1 MYLFLKPQ
9 SDNQGLKV
17 HATQNDQL
25 IKDPMVAAYTPRF
38 TPISYD
44 GIDKNTPAG
53 ELPELL
59 DRLEQR
65 GGYDPRT
72 GQLTPFKNISDDFD
86 ESLINQMLDS
96 MTAAVEAGLGTP
108 ATFFQDFFATNQ
120 DVQNFAD
127 ALDDYADEG
136 TFWVNDRHFN
146 AFINA
151 AKASEEHAVTY
162 SAMAERIRELFEI
175 EQEQAQK
182 AAKSAAK
189 KKTH

>member
-1 MYLFLKPQ
+1 
-9 SDNQGLKV
+9 
-17 HATQNDQL
+17 
-25 IKDPMVAAYTPRF
+25 MVAAYKPHIT
-38 TPISYD
+38 TISYD
-44 GIDKNTPAG
+44 GIDGNTPSG

-59 DRLEQR
+59 DRLETR

-72 GQLTPFKNISDDFD
+72 GKLTPFKNISDDFD

-108 ATFFQDFFATNQ
+108 ESFFKDFFATDM

-146 AFINA
+146 AFIHA
-151 AKASEEHAVTY
+151 AKAAEEHAVTY
-162 SAMAERIRELFEI
+162 SAMADRIRELFEI
-175 EQEQAQK
+175 EREQAQK

-189 KKTH
+189 KPGK

>member
-1 MYLFLKPQ
+1 
-9 SDNQGLKV
+9 
-17 HATQNDQL
+17 
-25 IKDPMVAAYTPRF
+25 MVAAYKPQI

-44 GIDKNTPAG
+44 GIDSNTPAG

-96 MTAAVEAGLGTP
+96 LTAAVEAGLGTP
-108 ATFFQDFFATNQ
+108 ATFFKDFFATES

-127 ALDDYADEG
+127 ALDDYSAEG

-146 AFINA
+146 AFIKAANA
-151 AKASEEHAVTY
+151 NEEHAVTY
-162 SAMAERIRELFEI
+162 VAMADRIRELFDMEH
-175 EQEQAQK
+175 EKAKKVAKQ
-182 AAKSAAK
+182 AAKVAR
-189 KKTH
+189 

>member
-1 MYLFLKPQ
+1 
-9 SDNQGLKV
+9 
-17 HATQNDQL
+17 
-25 IKDPMVAAYTPRF
+25 MVAAYKPQI

-44 GIDKNTPAG
+44 GIDGNTPSG

-59 DRLEQR
+59 DRLETR

-72 GQLTPFKNISDDFD
+72 GQLIPFKNMSDDFD

-108 ATFFQDFFATNQ
+108 ATFLKDFFASDN

-127 ALDDYADEG
+127 ALDEYADEG
-136 TFWVNDRHFN
+136 TFWVNERHFN

-151 AKASEEHAVTY
+151 AKAAEEHAVTY

-175 EQEQAQK
+175 DREQAQK
-182 AAKSAAK
+182 TAKLAAK
-189 KKTH
+189 KPR

>member
-1 MYLFLKPQ
+1 
-9 SDNQGLKV
+9 
-17 HATQNDQL
+17 
-25 IKDPMVAAYTPRF
+25 MVASYKPKF

-44 GIDKNTPAG
+44 DIDSNTPSG

-59 DRLEQR
+59 DRFDTR

-72 GQLTPFKNISDDFD
+72 GKLAPFKNISDDFD

-108 ATFFQDFFATNQ
+108 ANFFKDFFATGK

-151 AKASEEHAVTY
+151 ANADEEHAVTY
-162 SAMAERIRELFEI
+162 SAMADRIRELFEI
-175 EQEQAQK
+175 DCEQAQK

-189 KKTH
+189 KSK

>member
-1 MYLFLKPQ
+1 MTLDQ
-9 SDNQGLKV
+9 
-17 HATQNDQL
+17 QL
-25 IKDPMVAAYTPRF
+25 IKESMVAAYKPQI

-44 GIDKNTPAG
+44 GIDSNTPSG

-59 DRLEQR
+59 DRLEER

-72 GQLTPFKNISDDFD
+72 GKLTPFKNITNDFD

-108 ATFFQDFFATNQ
+108 ATFFQDFFATEK

-127 ALDDYADEG
+127 ALDDYSAEG

-146 AFINA
+146 AFLHA
-151 AKASEEHAVTY
+151 AHADEENAVTY
-162 SAMAERIRELFEI
+162 GAIADRIRELFDI
-175 EQEQAQK
+175 EREQTK
-182 AAKSAAK
+182 KSVKNAAK
-189 KKTH
+189 KTK

>member
-1 MYLFLKPQ
+1 
-9 SDNQGLKV
+9 
-17 HATQNDQL
+17 
-25 IKDPMVAAYTPRF
+25 MVAAYKPQI

-44 GIDKNTPAG
+44 GIDGNTPSGA
-53 ELPELL
+53 LPELL
-59 DRLEQR
+59 DRLETR

-72 GQLTPFKNISDDFD
+72 GKLTPFKNMSDDFD
-86 ESLINQMLDS
+86 ESLINEMLDS

-108 ATFFQDFFATNQ
+108 ATFLKDFFATDK

-151 AKASEEHAVTY
+151 AHAGEEHAVTY
-162 SAMAERIRELFEI
+162 AAMAKRIRELFEI
-175 EQEQAQK
+175 EREQVR
-182 AAKSAAK
+182 KSAAK
-189 KKTH
+189 KSR

>member
-1 MYLFLKPQ
+1 
-9 SDNQGLKV
+9 
-17 HATQNDQL
+17 
-25 IKDPMVAAYTPRF
+25 MVTAYTPRF
-38 TPISYD
+38 TEISYD
-44 GIDKNTPAG
+44 GIDQNTPAG

-59 DRLEQR
+59 DRLQQR
-65 GGYDPRT
+65 GGFDPRT
-72 GQLTPFKNISDDFD
+72 GLLVPFKNISDDFD

-96 MTAAVEAGLGTP
+96 MTAAVEAGLGEP
-108 ATFFQDFFATNQ
+108 ATFLQDFFATNQ

-136 TFWVNDRHFN
+136 TFWVNDRHFY

-162 SAMAERIRELFEI
+162 SAMAERIRELLEI

-182 AAKSAAK
+182 AAKLAAK

>member
-1 MYLFLKPQ
+1 MTSRLGHLM
-9 SDNQGLKV
+9 
-17 HATQNDQL
+17 TQDHQQP
-25 IKDPMVAAYTPRF
+25 IEAPMVAPYKPQF

-44 GIDKNTPAG
+44 GIDSNTPAG
-53 ELPELL
+53 VLPEFL
-59 DRLEQR
+59 DRLETR

-72 GQLTPFKNISDDFD
+72 GKLTPFKNISDDFD
-86 ESLINQMLDS
+86 ESLINEMLDS
-96 MTAAVEAGLGTP
+96 MTAAVEAGLGTR
-108 ATFFQDFFATNQ
+108 ATFFKDFFASDT

-162 SAMAERIRELFEI
+162 SAMADRIRELFEI
-175 EQEQAQK
+175 EREQAQK

-189 KKTH
+189 KTK

>member
-1 MYLFLKPQ
+1 MTL
-9 SDNQGLKV
+9 NQ
-17 HATQNDQL
+17 QI
-25 IKDPMVAAYTPRF
+25 IKEPMVAAYKPQI

-44 GIDKNTPAG
+44 GIDSNTPSG

-59 DRLEQR
+59 DRLEER

-72 GQLTPFKNISDDFD
+72 GKLTPFKNLTNDFD

-108 ATFFQDFFATNQ
+108 ATFFQDFFATEK

-127 ALDDYADEG
+127 ALDDYSAEG

-146 AFINA
+146 AFLRA
-151 AKASEEHAVTY
+151 AHADEENAVTY
-162 SAMAERIRELFEI
+162 GDIADRIRELFDI
-175 EQEQAQK
+175 EQVQAQK
-182 AAKSAAK
+182 AVKNAAK
-189 KKTH
+189 KSK